1 MLDVRIQTTA
11 TLDDKGRLSLPVEL
25 RGALEYRKV
34 DRIVLHWF
42 RGSIWGWT
50 PDDYKRH
57 AEGRLEGHDPF
68 APEVV
73 DFVHAFLALN
83 EEVKVDGAGRIR
95 VPNEL
100 RELAGIDREVRIF
113 SAAGRLE
120 LWDPGRWKQRLLE
133 VQERG
138 PTLPQL
144 PATGGAA

>member
-1 MLDVRIQTTA
+1 MLDVRIQA
-11 TLDDKGRLSLPVEL
+11 ALVLDDKGRLSLPSEL

-57 AEGRLEGHDPF
+57 AEGRLEGHDLF
-68 APEVV
+68 AGDTV

-83 EEVKVDGAGRIR
+83 EEVKVDPAGRIR

-100 RELAGIDREVRIF
+100 RELAGIEREVRLF

-120 LWDPGRWKQRLLE
+120 LWDPGRWKKRLLE
-133 VQERG
+133 VQERP
-138 PTLPQL
+138 PTLPAA
-144 PATGGAA
+144 PSGGAA

>member
-1 MLDVRIQTTA
+1 MLDVRIQATA
-11 TLDDKGRLSLPVEL
+11 TLDEKGRLSLPSEL
-25 RGALEYRKV
+25 RGALDYRKV

-50 PDDYKRH
+50 PEDYKRH

-68 APEVV
+68 ASDTV

-83 EEVKVDGAGRIR
+83 EEVRIDQAGRIR

-100 RELAGIDREVRIF
+100 RELAGIDREVRLF

-120 LWDPGRWKQRLLE
+120 LWDPGRWKKRLLE
-133 VQERG
+133 VQERP
-138 PTLPQL
+138 PTLPAA
-144 PATGGAA
+144 PVGGAA